1 MASYRSLLDSCVPS
15 GHSASPHDQHR
26 LLLQVATS
34 VLEETPPA
42 APSLLRRL
50 SSWSRERVRRGGDG
64 ESAAPWRAARN
75 HVGTHNK
82 VKTLRF
88 THLTGFP
95 LRLLG
100 RGMQS
105 GTVAGWGAPREETL
119 SEAPLLLTGH

>member
-1 MASYRSLLDSCVPS
+1 M
-15 GHSASPHDQHR
+15 
-26 LLLQVATS
+26 
-34 VLEETPPA
+34 
-42 APSLLRRL
+42 
-50 SSWSRERVRRGGDG
+50 RRGGHG

-105 GTVAGWGAPREETL
+105 GTVAGWGAPREETGDGFGGSPFFTLYVCVYPL
-119 SEAPLLLTGH
+119 SSASFDFNCLFVIFEVQI

>member
-1 MASYRSLLDSCVPS
+1 M
-15 GHSASPHDQHR
+15 
-26 LLLQVATS
+26 
-34 VLEETPPA
+34 
-42 APSLLRRL
+42 
-50 SSWSRERVRRGGDG
+50 RRGGHG

-105 GTVAGWGAPREETL
+105 GTVAGWGAPREETGDGFGGSPFSL
-119 SEAPLLLTGH
+119 CMCVCVCVSVCARARPSPPVSGSLARAPRVALKDEVKSLGWS